1 MMTELSAYPA
11 HKGAEALVCGSAGS
25 AVSAGAPVGD
35 GERIPARVRFGGV
48 GRNLES
54 IAA

>member
-11 HKGAEALVCGSAGS
+11 HAGASGSGYDSAGS
-25 AVSAGAPVGD
+25 AVAAGAPVGD
-35 GERIPARVRFGGV
+35 GGRIPARVRFGGV
-48 GRNLES
+48 DRNLES

>member
-11 HKGAEALVCGSAGS
+11 HDGAEAPVYGSAGS
-25 AVSAGAPVGD
+25 AVSADGPVDAGK
-35 GERIPARVRFGGV
+35 RIPARARFTGV
-48 GRNLES
+48 DRNLES